1 MPHLSSSP
9 HTPARQA
16 VFNATTHTYLNTQYL
31 LWFGWMGFSFFGV
44 VLSVCA
50 EWMAAVR
57 AGIIIFFLSCFSHFH
72 AQGILNFSSD
82 STPETLVSSRY
93 SCRSCFILSFCK
105 PDNTAWKK
113 NHVLDQ
119 LRIVLKSYKANEL
132 FCLKLRA
139 WINILNHLFHN
150 LDLRAQLFV
159 QICITLL
166 LIVTSNS
173 S

>member
-1 MPHLSSSP
+1 MTVHLRHWSV
-9 HTPARQA
+9 QDIA
-16 VFNATTHTYLNTQYL
+16 VDHALYCHFASLTTQH
-31 LWFGWMGFSFFGV
+31 
-44 VLSVCA
+44 
-50 EWMAAVR
+50 E
-57 AGIIIFFLSCFSHFH
+57 
-72 AQGILNFSSD
+72 
-82 STPETLVSSRY
+82 
-93 SCRSCFILSFCK
+93 
-105 PDNTAWKK
+105 KK

-119 LRIVLKSYKANEL
+119 LRIVLKSYNANEL